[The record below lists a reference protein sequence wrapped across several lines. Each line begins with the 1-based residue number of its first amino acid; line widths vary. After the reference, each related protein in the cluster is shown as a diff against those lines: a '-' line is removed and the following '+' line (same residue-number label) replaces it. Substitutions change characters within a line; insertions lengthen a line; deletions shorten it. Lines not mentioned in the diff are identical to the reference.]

1 MTATQ
6 NGRHDSDISDNA
18 PDLKILAID
27 TSTSMASAAIT
38 CGRRVLAEAVFN
50 TDRTLSARLMPE
62 IERLLALAGIEIAG
76 IDLFAASSGPG
87 SFTGVRGGL
96 ATIQGLALATG
107 KPCAGYSSLALLAM
121 NFSLSPYPVCPVL
134 DARKSEVYAG
144 LYDCSSPTPVAIIK
158 DCVLPPAD
166 LLDLIF
172 SSSDKPVIFA
182 GDGAQRYADLMLER
196 IAGRGMIAPFQL
208 HASHAANGAML
219 ALEACLRGETVP
231 PALLQPT
238 YLRASGAEINRKKKM

>member
-1 MTATQ
+1 MKAVQT
-6 NGRHDSDISDNA
+6 GRPDSDINDNA

-38 CGRRVLAEAVFN
+38 CGSRVLAEAVFS

-62 IERLLALAGIEIAG
+62 IERLMTLAGIEIAG
-76 IDLFAASSGPG
+76 IDLFAASIGPG

-107 KPCAGYSSLALLAM
+107 KPCVGYSSLALLAM

-134 DARKSEVYAG
+134 DARKSEVYSG
-144 LYDCSSPTPVAIIK
+144 LYDCSSPTPVPIIK

-166 LLDLIF
+166 LLDLVL
-172 SSSDKPVIFA
+172 SSTDQPVIFA
-182 GDGAQRYADLMLER
+182 GDGAQRYSDVILQR
-196 IAGRGMIAPFQL
+196 IADRGMIAPFQF
-208 HASHAANGAML
+208 HVSRAANGALL
-219 ALEACLRGETVP
+219 ALEACLRGEAVP
-231 PALLQPT
+231 PALLLAT
-238 YLRASGAEINRKKKM
+238 YLRASEAEINRKKKM